1 MADDYRQA
9 IEAALCRPAPDRS
22 HLPAHLLPDGT
33 DLIRSILGQFGLSME
48 ALDWGDNRS
57 G

>member
-33 DLIRSILGQFGLSME
+33 DLIRSTLGQFGLSME
-48 ALDWGDNRS
+48 ALDWGGER
-57 G
+57 